1 MAKEMK
7 MIANNIGKEMYD
19 DFVNEYLKQ
28 LESENDITLFGK
40 RYGSY
45 YYMYK
50 GLVHEIK
57 WEESQIIEETYESW
71 SIEEKN
77 FVMNVLNDRIF
88 I

>member
-7 MIANNIGKEMYD
+7 MIANSIGKEKYD

-40 RYGSY
+40 KYGSY
-45 YYMYK
+45 YYMHK
-50 GLVHEIK
+50 GLVREIR

>member
-7 MIANNIGKEMYD
+7 IIADNIGKEKYD

-45 YYMYK
+45 YYMHK
-50 GLVHEIK
+50 GLVLCQDLVQIK
-57 WEESQIIEETYESW
+57 MRGSAS
-71 SIEEKN
+71 
-77 FVMNVLNDRIF
+77 
-88 I
+88 

>member
-7 MIANNIGKEMYD
+7 VIADNIEKEKYD
-19 DFVNEYLKQ
+19 DFVVDYLKQ
-28 LESENDITLFGK
+28 LESEDDITLFGK

-45 YYMYK
+45 YYMHK
-50 GLVHEIK
+50 GLVHEIR

>member
-7 MIANNIGKEMYD
+7 IIADNIGKEKYD

-45 YYMYK
+45 YYMHK
-50 GLVHEIK
+50 GLVHEIR
-57 WEESQIIEETYESW
+57 WEDFYLRRKVWEKILMQFLIPEV
-71 SIEEKN
+71 SIES
-77 FVMNVLNDRIF
+77 
-88 I
+88 

>member
-7 MIANNIGKEMYD
+7 IIADNIGKEKYD

-45 YYMYK
+45 YYIHK
-50 GLVHEIK
+50 GLVHEIR

-71 SIEEKN
+71 PIEEKN
-77 FVMNVLNDRIF
+77 FVMNDLDDRIF